1 MQRLLKLGTKQG
13 LHMIR
18 RRRHDGQEYRTG
30 RGKGGARG
38 VLVGKNFTAAWAGL
52 KPFEM
57 A

>member
-30 RGKGGARG
+30 RGNGGARG